1 MLLIQHIFVS
11 NREDDESSLVK
22 GKQVKV
28 VKSGSSVILDG
39 YIRRLHKEKYLFEG
53 FYLSFLVVFYTFVC
67 LVAYY
72 FVFLQALL
80 MI

>member
-1 MLLIQHIFVS
+1 MFYLIVSDLCFSPYGDEQCTHAGTLLLLIQHIFVP

-39 YIRRLHKEKYLFEG
+39 YIRINTCLKAFIYLF
-53 FYLSFLVVFYTFVC
+53 
-67 LVAYY
+67 
-72 FVFLQALL
+72 
-80 MI
+80 